1 MCNPHI
7 HKPQSPPMT
16 HTKESRHSHEQTMT
30 DLRQRFT
37 ALNDWWVKFA
47 EWNPLLTL
55 ESIEEGLSSLGL
67 HICSRNRYNIKR
79 KGSDAWSGGRLRV
92 DMLPDKSMWLST
104 FHLDKIDIDVNKQ
117 RSDGGSV
124 EFKKR
129 VEELT
134 SGWIVGKEEIKGHLA
149 HFPSRSL
156 NITHTSVDN
165 FIHIIKQFQ

>member
-1 MCNPHI
+1 
-7 HKPQSPPMT
+7 MT
-16 HTKESRHSHEQTMT
+16 HTKESRHSHEQTMA

-37 ALNDWWVKFA
+37 ALKAEVNERFA
-47 EWNPLLTL
+47 EWIPILTL
-55 ESIEEGLSSLGL
+55 EAIEEGLSSLGL
-67 HICSRNRYNIKR
+67 HICSSNGFNIKR
-79 KGSDAWSGGRLRV
+79 KGSDAWSGGRLGV
-92 DMLPDKSMWLST
+92 TATTPDKSIWLST
-104 FHLDKIDIDVNKQ
+104 FPLGKIDIDENRQ

-134 SGWIVGKEEIKGHLA
+134 SGWIVGKEGIKGNTKY
-149 HFPSRSL
+149 FPSRSL